1 MKNLSAKEIIQLI
14 IDKLPIVFW
23 TVDKNLIFTSS
34 FGGGLKDLGL
44 KENQVLGMSLYEY
57 FQTKDKD
64 YLPIAAHLRAL
75 RGERT
80 EYVLHYK
87 EFTYKSYVEPILDE
101 NNEIIGV
108 IGFASNISEQEN
120 LFQTLK
126 TSEEKYR
133 VLFESAEDAIFLMD
147 GDIFIDCNRATLK
160 MFACRREDI
169 IGQPPYKF
177 SPPFQPD
184 GRDSTEKAKEL
195 IQNALNGI
203 PQAFEWVHT
212 RLNGEKFYTEVRLNR
227 ILINDKFHLL
237 AIVRDI
243 SERKERDRQI
253 QLLAR
258 ALESVNECVSITD
271 LEDKVLYINSTFE
284 KVYGYKREELVG
296 KPISIVRSEKNT
308 PEMVKDVLPKTLEG
322 GWTGEIWNKRK
333 NGEDFLIRLSTSP
346 VLDENNQ
353 IIALIGVA
361 TDITKEKEQFE
372 KIKYDAERLR
382 ILFENAPDAIFV
394 ADYEGKIVEANPA
407 SEKLVGWSKGEAL
420 GKTFFELNLFDKTNF
435 YKAAKVFY
443 KALKGEPTGP
453 DEIIIR
459 NKSGELIYIE
469 VSTHPIIIENK
480 KLILCTARNITERKK
495 ILFELAR
502 AKEEA
507 ERANRTKTLFFAQ
520 MSHEIRTPINSI
532 LGFSDVLKEYCQHQA
547 DKEMMGYFEILQNAA
562 NTLLQTINQILDFSR
577 IESGAFK
584 YELKPVSFNKA
595 INEVYQMLKVLAEKK
610 NLKLEVDLPK
620 EDLIVLADQYSLN
633 GILINLINNAIKYSD
648 KGTIR
653 VKLRSEN
660 DYAICEVKDEGVGMS
675 EEFQKKL
682 FTSFVREKS
691 DDKKKKEGT
700 GLGLALTKRYVELNR
715 GDISVKSKKGVG
727 TSVTFKIPLAKS
739 ADHLLT

>member
-1 MKNLSAKEIIQLI
+1 MMKNFFKNELI
-14 IDKLPIVFW
+14 HLILKKIPIVFW

-34 FGGGLKDLGL
+34 FGGGLEELGI
-44 KENQVLGMSLYEY
+44 KEDDIVGKSLFEY
-57 FQTKDKD
+57 FQTDD
-64 YLPIAAHLRAL
+64 RNFSPISAHLKAL
-75 RGERT
+75 NGEKV
-80 EYVLHYK
+80 EYITHFRNLS
-87 EFTYKSYVEPILDE
+87 YKSYVEPIYNEKE
-101 NNEIIGV
+101 NVIGV
-108 IGFASNISEQEN
+108 IGFAINITEREKIYEE
-120 LFQTLK
+120 LK
-126 TSEEKYR
+126 TSVEKYR
-133 VLFESAEDAIFLMD
+133 ALFESADDAIFLMD
-147 GDIFIDCNRATLK
+147 SEIFIDCNSATLK
-160 MFACRREDI
+160 MFDCKREDI

-184 GRDSTEKAKEL
+184 GRESTEKAKEL

-253 QLLAR
+253 NLLAR

-284 KVYGYKREELVG
+284 KVYGYKREELIG

-308 PEMVKDVLPKTLEG
+308 PEMVKDILPKTLEG

-346 VLDENNQ
+346 VLDENNR

-394 ADYEGKIVEANPA
+394 CDYDGRIIEANRA
-407 SEKLVGWSKGEAL
+407 SEELVGWTKEEAL

-453 DEIIIR
+453 DEIVIR

-532 LGFSDVLKEYCQHQA
+532 LGFSEVLKEYCQHQA
-547 DKEMMGYFEILQNAA
+547 DKEMMSYFEILQNSA

-653 VKLRSEN
+653 VKLRSDN

-700 GLGLALTKRYVELNR
+700 GLGLALTKRYVELNK

-727 TSVTFKIPLAKS
+727 TTVTFKIPLAKIC
-739 ADHLLT
+739 